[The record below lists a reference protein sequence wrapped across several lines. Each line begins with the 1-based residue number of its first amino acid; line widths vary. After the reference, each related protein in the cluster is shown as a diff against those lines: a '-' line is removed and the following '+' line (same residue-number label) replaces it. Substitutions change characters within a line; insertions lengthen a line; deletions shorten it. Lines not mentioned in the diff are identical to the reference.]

1 MARIADALNAEW
13 PGKPATLSFRD
24 EIPADRDCAMAL
36 YRSVREPELALTD
49 WDETMRCAFVAQQFD
64 AQAAQYRQHYL
75 GAEFLLLQSGD
86 AIIGRLYA
94 HLTSAELRLMEVTL
108 SPAERGSGL
117 GTAITRCLLGLA
129 ASLGLPMTLHVEPFN
144 PAYRLYQ
151 RLGFVKVREHNY
163 YHFLQCLPEDARQR
177 I

>member
-64 AQAAQYRQHYL
+64 
-75 GAEFLLLQSGD
+75 
-86 AIIGRLYA
+86 
-94 HLTSAELRLMEVTL
+94 V
-108 SPAERGSGL
+108 
-117 GTAITRCLLGLA
+117 
-129 ASLGLPMTLHVEPFN
+129 
-144 PAYRLYQ
+144 
-151 RLGFVKVREHNY
+151 
-163 YHFLQCLPEDARQR
+163 ARQVAAHGLMPILTWR
-177 I
+177 LECMNTFQSSPLRKCSE